1 MAPLF
6 LNQKQFNMVSFG
18 KKILSAFVEVKDKE
32 QTVPEQHTPKP
43 ATEPVQRI
51 APAQN
56 SEKFKLYFEKLFHDA
71 NIPGPDYFEF
81 SKMIEAMSGIAD
93 ERSRYAAAF
102 AGLSVQGLDKIKLL
116 STAADYL
123 QVLKTDAA
131 NFDSTVDAA
140 LREKVLDK
148 QEEIKEKTKRISL
161 LTKEIEDLNEQVNI
175 LHREIKDNEEKIES
189 NSGAY
194 KQEME
199 IMTSRILQDIDKI
212 KTHIS

>member
-1 MAPLF
+1 MA
-6 LNQKQFNMVSFG
+6 SFG

-32 QTVPEQHTPKP
+32 KEPAVPDQQTSGSVTEKVQHINVPGSSMP
-43 ATEPVQRI
+43 
-51 APAQN
+51 QN
-56 SEKFKLYFEKLFHDA
+56 SEKFKQYFERLFHDA

-81 SKMIEAMSGIAD
+81 SKMIDAMSGIGD
-93 ERSRYAAAF
+93 EKARFMAAF
-102 AGLSVQGLDKIKLL
+102 AGLNVQGLDKIKLL

-123 QVLKTDAA
+123 QVLKADAA

-148 QEEIKEKTKRISL
+148 QEEIKEKTKRIGM
-161 LTKEIEDLNEQVNI
+161 LTAEIEDLNKQIKGLNG
-175 LHREIKDNEEKIES
+175 EIRDNEEKIES

-199 IMTSRILQDIDKI
+199 IMTRRILQDIEKI